1 MMKIKSTNKKIP
13 IKHIDN
19 IELFIEFVADES
31 SKNTV
36 NSLGA
41 LAEKVNERF
50 HSYGVNRSSIK
61 TLTIYV
67 TSLNDFYEN
76 QDEIDKILRFKLAG
90 NIGEVAVIQQEMV
103 ALEAAIE
110 REPLSNDI
118 VLRGYSKTELFDQYY
133 TFLTAP
139 DAPQIIHNWVETRP
153 ASHCETKEIV
163 FGSSSYH
170 HSLDLYLPK
179 RRSKKMPLLIHI
191 HGGYWQYTDKEIYA
205 KVANSFTQY
214 GIAVANL
221 NYPQAPDVTISEIIN
236 SCRRGIHNLFVTAE
250 EHGID
255 QNSITVA
262 GHSAGAHLAAMMGL
276 TNWSAFDASLPR
288 NLFQTV
294 IGFSGLYDLEPFTI
308 IMRER
313 LNLDSTQLTKASPV
327 HFDASEPVNFSLYVG
342 GNESDEFQRQT
353 SVFAEYLQ
361 SHDMNSNTVVL
372 ENKNHFST
380 VDEFYSESTPTFCA
394 CLDLM
399 LQKKPPKPPNR

>member
-1 MMKIKSTNKKIP
+1 MKIESINKKIP
-13 IKHIDN
+13 IQNIDN
-19 IELFIEFVADES
+19 REIFIEHVEDENPE
-31 SKNTV
+31 NTV
-36 NSLGA
+36 DSLAA
-41 LAEKVNERF
+41 LAAKISERF
-50 HSYGVNRSSIK
+50 LAYGVNRSSIR

-67 TSLNDFYEN
+67 VSLDDFFKN
-76 QDEIDKILRFKLAG
+76 QDEIDKVLRFRLAG
-90 NIGEVAVIQQEMV
+90 NIGEIALIEHETV
-103 ALEAAIE
+103 ALEATIE
-110 REPLSNDI
+110 REPPSNDI
-118 VLRGYSKTELFDQYY
+118 VFRDYSKAELFDQYY

-139 DAPQIIHNWVETRP
+139 DAPQIIRNWVETRP
-153 ASHCETKEIV
+153 SPHCDMTEIV

-179 RRSKKMPLLIHI
+179 RRDKKMPLLIHI

-205 KVANSFTQY
+205 KVANAYTQC
-214 GIAVANL
+214 GVAVANL
-221 NYPQAPDVTISEIIN
+221 NYPQAPDVTMSEIID
-236 SCRRGIHNLFVTAE
+236 SCRSGIRTLFVTAE

-255 QNSITVA
+255 PNAITVA

-313 LNLDSTQLTKASPV
+313 LNLDSTQLTKTSPV

-361 SHDMNSNTVVL
+361 SRDMNSNTVVL

-380 VDEFYSESTPTFCA
+380 VDEFYSESTSTFCA
-394 CLDLM
+394 CLDLI
-399 LQKKPPKPPNR
+399 LKKPPKPLIG